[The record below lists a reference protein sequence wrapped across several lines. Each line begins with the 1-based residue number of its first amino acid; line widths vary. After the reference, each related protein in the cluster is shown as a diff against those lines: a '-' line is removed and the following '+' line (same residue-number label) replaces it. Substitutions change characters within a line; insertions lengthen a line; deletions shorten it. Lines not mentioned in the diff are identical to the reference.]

1 MEFEELKGVRAL
13 NALFFAIT
21 ICAIC
26 LNYKILF
33 PRPLVDLPKTSSGP
47 CACLMTS

>member
-21 ICAIC
+21 IAPFVLIELFTDTAAM
-26 LNYKILF
+26 LN
-33 PRPLVDLPKTSSGP
+33 
-47 CACLMTS
+47 